1 MKLCKIYSNE
11 AFQDVAFSEGLN
23 VIIGNI
29 SNRDGS
35 EKDTHNLGKSLLL
48 KVIDF
53 LLLKKIDNKRK
64 YFLTK
69 NDIFSNYIFFAE
81 IELNDG
87 RFLII
92 KRAVEKNTKISFK
105 INKAKLT
112 SFDVNI
118 QNWDESDLA
127 IKNAKKYLNDCLAF
141 DVLPNWEYR
150 KSLNYFTRHQED
162 FIDVFKLSKFMG
174 LHKYWKPMVFDL
186 LGFDGSLIKE
196 KLELGES
203 YQKLKDKIKIL
214 ETENRVSRN
223 DEDKFKGLIDIKK
236 DELLKISLQVD
247 KFNFNESDNKEKT
260 ILVDEIENSL
270 KIANTRHYSTKH
282 EISKIEKSLDAGVD
296 NIDMKEI
303 SSIYKEVELFFPS
316 ELLAEFNKVIE
327 FNKSITHERNQF
339 LQENL
344 VALRDEN
351 IEIEDSLTKL
361 EETKSSMLIDLTD
374 KDSYEKFK
382 KYQKQLSKVEAEVI
396 IFEDKLHNISK
407 MAQLGDELS
416 DFDDK
421 IKIKITELNQ
431 AISKRHHKEITKLF
445 NQFTTKVLNTPAILS
460 VRTNEEN
467 NIEFEAEY
475 QSKDS
480 LASSDLASGNTYK
493 KILCAAFDVSLL
505 QHYNDKSF
513 YKFAYHDGVLDS
525 LDIRKKEEYI
535 KFVRNLVEKFNI
547 QYIVTTIESEVDQ
560 FKGACKITDDEICLT
575 LSDTSCENKLF
586 KQCF

>member
-11 AFQDVAFSEGLN
+11 AFQNVKFSEGLN

-29 SNRDGS
+29 FNRDDS

-48 KVIDF
+48 EVIDF
-53 LLLKKIDNKRK
+53 LLLKGISNKDK

-69 NDIFSNYIFFAE
+69 NEIFSNYIFFAE

-92 KRAVEKNTKISFK
+92 KRAVENNTKISFK
-105 INKAKLT
+105 INKKKLT
-112 SFDVNI
+112 GFDTDI
-118 QNWDESDLA
+118 EDWSESDLGL
-127 IKNAKKYLNDCLAF
+127 KKAKEYLNDCLAF
-141 DVLPNWEYR
+141 DILPNWEYR
-150 KSLNYFTRHQED
+150 KSLNYFMRHQED
-162 FIDVFKLSKFMG
+162 FIDVFKLSKFQG

-196 KLELGES
+196 KLELVENH
-203 YQKLKDKIKIL
+203 QALKDKIKIL
-214 ETENRVSRN
+214 ETENKVSQN
-223 DEDKFKGLIDIKK
+223 DEDKIRGLIDIKK
-236 DELLKISLQVD
+236 DELLSVSSQID

-260 ILVDEIENSL
+260 MLVDEIENSL
-270 KIANTRHYSTKH
+270 KIANTRHYAIKH
-282 EISKIEKSLDAGVD
+282 EISKIEKSLDIGID
-296 NIDMKEI
+296 NIDMEEI
-303 SSIYKEVELFFPS
+303 TSIYKEIELFFPS
-316 ELLAEFNKVIE
+316 ELLAEFDKVIE

-382 KYQKQLSKVEAEVI
+382 KYQKQLSKVEAEII

-407 MAQLGDELS
+407 MAQMEDKLS
-416 DFDDK
+416 GFTNA
-421 IKIKITELNQ
+421 IKTKITELNQ
-431 AISKRHHKEITKLF
+431 AISQQHHKEIRKLF
-445 NQFTTKVLNTPAILS
+445 NQFTTKILNTPAILS
-460 VRTNEEN
+460 VRTNKEN

-475 QSKDS
+475 QSKDN

-493 KILCAAFDVSLL
+493 KVLCASFDVSLL

-513 YKFAYHDGVLDS
+513 YRFAYHDGVLDS
-525 LDIRKKEEYI
+525 LDIRKKENYI
-535 KFVRNLVEKFNI
+535 KFIRNLVKEFNI
-547 QYIVTTIESEVDQ
+547 QYIITTIESEVNQLKDT
-560 FKGACKITDDEICLT
+560 FRITDEEICLT
-575 LSDTSCENKLF
+575 LSDESCKSKLF